1 MWLPTLCAGVAL
13 PLILVLQFWSESGYL
28 HVVLMSHWVPFW
40 CCNKLDQK
48 APTCA
53 LCSICT
59 GSNFGNGNW
68 IQEWLPTLC
77 AGVALYLISIL
88 KCWSKS
94 GYLHF
99 VRVSHWIEFWYWSL
113 NWKVAAY
120 TLRLRRTSLILIL
133 KCWPAHSNWKSFV
146 TQTTAT
152 YTLCWWR
159 SGFNFDNGIWI
170 QKWLH
175 ALFAGVA
182 LDRIL
187 ILVSGRNNV
196 YLHLV
201 LVWPRV

>member
-40 CCNKLDQK
+40 CCNKLAQK

-120 TLRLRRTSLILIL
+120 TLCLRRTSLI
-133 KCWPAHSNWKSFV
+133 WYWNVDQH
-146 TQTTAT
+146 TAT
-152 YTLCWWR
+152 GNHLWPKQRLPTLC
-159 SGFNFDNGIWI
+159 
-170 QKWLH
+170 
-175 ALFAGVA
+175 AGDAV
-182 LDRIL
+182 DSIL
-187 ILVSGRNNV
+187 IMEFELKSGCMHFLLVSHWIKFR
-196 YLHLV
+196 Y
-201 LVWPRV
+201 